1 MNINVKTLQRADNIL
16 RKQKGVYSAT
26 MRVESGDGSF
36 VWTTGT
42 TNQIDGKGHAAA
54 TKAILAIIKAALK
67 VAK

>member
-1 MNINVKTLQRADNIL
+1 MNINVKTLQRAKNIL

-42 TNQIDGKGHAAA
+42 TNQFAKLSEEFKGLM
-54 TKAILAIIKAALK
+54 I
-67 VAK
+67 VC